1 MVDFKVILLYFN
13 AINYEMITEGWQM
26 FRIASIFKIR
36 PGYKDEYK
44 KAHDEI
50 WPELVEEIKTLG
62 IKNYSIYFRKDG
74 TLFSYFE
81 VELSRQEFEKRWEE
95 YFKKDICKK
104 WQEYMNKYI
113 IKKDI
118 TKISPDFEDLEEVF
132 HLD

>member
-1 MVDFKVILLYFN
+1 
-13 AINYEMITEGWQM
+13 M
-26 FRIASIFKIR
+26 FRVANIFKIR
-36 PGYKDEYK
+36 PEYKDEYK

-50 WPELVEEIKTLG
+50 WPELVKEIKALG

-81 VELSRQEFEKRWEE
+81 VDLSHQEFDKRWEE

-104 WQEYMNKYI
+104 WQDYMSKYI
-113 IKKDI
+113 IKKDK
-118 TKISPDFEDLEEVF
+118 TKISPDFEDIEEVF